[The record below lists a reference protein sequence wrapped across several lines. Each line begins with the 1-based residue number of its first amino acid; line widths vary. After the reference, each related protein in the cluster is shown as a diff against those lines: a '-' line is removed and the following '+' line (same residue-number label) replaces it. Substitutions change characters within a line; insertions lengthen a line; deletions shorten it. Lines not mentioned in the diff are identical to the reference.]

1 MKKSVLAV
9 SVSLLALS
17 GATAQAQEIAR
28 VMSATP
34 VMQQVAVPRQV
45 CTTQQVTVNQ
55 PGGTSGAGA
64 VIGGVAGGALGNQVG
79 HGSGR
84 AAATVLGVIGG
95 AVLGNTIE
103 GNQAPTSQVQNV
115 QNCTMQTF
123 YENRTSGYSVR
134 YEYAGR
140 EYQTQ
145 MPYDPGSSIRV
156 QVQVMPIIS
165 GDGHSS
171 R

>member
-1 MKKSVLAV
+1 MKKSVLAIG
-9 SVSLLALS
+9 VSLLLLA
-17 GATAQAQEIAR
+17 GVTAQAQETAR

-34 VMQQVAVPRQV
+34 VLQQVAVPRQV
-45 CTTQQVTVNQ
+45 CTTQQVTQ
-55 PGGTSGAGA
+55 RGGTTGAGA
-64 VIGGVAGGALGNQVG
+64 VIGGVAGGVLGNQIG

-84 AAATVLGVIGG
+84 AAATALGVIGG

-103 GNQAPTSQVQNV
+103 GNQPANAQVRDV
-115 QNCTMQTF
+115 QNCTTQTV
-123 YENRTSGYSVR
+123 YENRMSGYNVR

-145 MPYDPGSSIRV
+145 MPYDPGPRMAV
-156 QVQVMPIIS
+156 QVQVTPIVSS
-165 GDGHSS
+165 GGYPS

>member
-1 MKKSVLAV
+1 MKKSVLGV
-9 SVSLLALS
+9 SVSLLAVF
-17 GATAQAQEIAR
+17 GAAAQTQEIAR
-28 VMSATP
+28 VMSAAP
-34 VMQQVAVPRQV
+34 VVQQVAVPRQV
-45 CTTQQVTVNQ
+45 CTNQQVAVNQ
-55 PGGTSGAGA
+55 PGATTGAGA

-95 AVLGNTIE
+95 AVLGNAIE

-115 QNCTMQTF
+115 QNCTTQTF
-123 YENRTSGYSVR
+123 YENRITGYNVR
-134 YEYAGR
+134 YDYAGR

-145 MPYDPGSSIRV
+145 MPYDPGPSIQV
-156 QVQVMPIIS
+156 QVQVTPIMS
-165 GDGHSS
+165 GGGYSS